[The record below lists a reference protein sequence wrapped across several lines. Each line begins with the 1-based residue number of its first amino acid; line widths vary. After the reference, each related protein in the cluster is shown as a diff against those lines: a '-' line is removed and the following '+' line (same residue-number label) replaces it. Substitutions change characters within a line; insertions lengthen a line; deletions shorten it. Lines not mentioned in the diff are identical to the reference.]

1 MGEGINRRIRLIEA
15 FLVELKQIR
24 CFVAV
29 AESLHFGHAAARLR
43 IAQPSLTYHI
53 QRLEEELQT
62 TLLHRTKRRV
72 ELTGAGRKFLEDAR
86 DLLARADSAALTARR
101 TGVGEAGRI
110 RVAVG
115 YCMDHVDVSKA
126 VGVFNQRHQSI
137 RVELQTMAVP
147 LQFAALRDDRLDV
160 GFVRPPVTDAA
171 LKHAV
176 LSREPMIVAMR
187 PNHAL
192 ASRATIALSSLAN
205 EPFVLP
211 PQPIVPVYHDFVL
224 KACREAGFVPNAP
237 HEADHLHLALGM
249 VAAGSGVALVPTSA
263 RRMTQFRLAFVVLR
277 PAPPEFEVAVAWRRD
292 DTSERVTEFL
302 KNAREVVERSNRRSR
317 A

>member
-1 MGEGINRRIRLIEA
+1 MAENTNRRIRLIKA
-15 FLVELKQIR
+15 K
-24 CFVAV
+24 
-29 AESLHFGHAAARLR
+29 LR
-43 IAQPSLTYHI
+43 IAQPSLTYQI
-53 QRLEEELQT
+53 QRLEKELQT

-101 TGVGEAGRI
+101 TGVGDAGRI

-126 VGVFNQRHQSI
+126 VGVFNQRHESI

-171 LKHAV
+171 VKYEV

-187 PNHAL
+187 ANHPL
-192 ASRATIALSSLAN
+192 ASKATISLSSLAN
-205 EPFVLP
+205 EAFVLP
-211 PQPIVPVYHDFVL
+211 PQVIVPVYHDVVL
-224 KACREAGFVPNAP
+224 KACRETGFVPNAP

-249 VAAGSGVALVPTSA
+249 VALVPASV

-277 PAPPEFEVAVAWRRD
+277 PAPAELEVAVAWRRD
-292 DTSERVTEFL
+292 DTSERVNEFV
-302 KNAREVVERSNRRSR
+302 KTAREVVERSNRRAR

>member
-1 MGEGINRRIRLIEA
+1 
-15 FLVELKQIR
+15 VELKQIR

-29 AESLHFGHAAARLR
+29 AESLHFGYAAAKLR
-43 IAQPSLTYHI
+43 IAQPSLTYQI

-62 TLLHRTKRRV
+62 TLLNRTKRRV

-101 TGVGEAGRI
+101 TGVGEVGRI

-115 YCMDHVDVSKA
+115 YWMDHVDVSKA
-126 VGVFNQRHQSI
+126 VGMFNQRHQSI

-171 LKHAV
+171 LTHEV
-176 LSREPMIVAMR
+176 LSREPMVVAMR
-187 PNHAL
+187 PTHAL
-192 ASRATIALSSLAN
+192 ASKATISLFSLAN

-211 PQPIVPVYHDFVL
+211 PQVMVPVYHDLVL

-249 VAAGSGVALVPTSA
+249 VAAGSAVALVPASA
-263 RRMTQFRLAFVVLR
+263 RRMTQFRLSSVALR
-277 PAPPEFEVAVAWRRD
+277 PARPEFEIAVAWRKN
-292 DTSERVTEFL
+292 DTTDRVNEFL
-302 KNAREVVERSNRRSR
+302 KAAREVVQRADRRSR